1 MFAEP
6 TLDDVQRTALDALRR
21 DGIALLDARSLVGD
35 ELWNEALADVQPF
48 IRETEQA
55 IRDLGDQPASKDEV
69 IIRRFLSRLGKK
81 EVDGQKPEKPRFPSQ
96 APWVRLAAA
105 QPLLDLVN
113 SYRGELNRLYEVDQ
127 WYTVPYPR
135 SVDRVDSQRWHRDP
149 EHAHVVKVFAYFT
162 DVDEEAGPFEYVRGS
177 AEGGRYHQLWPW
189 ADGHRYVAAEE
200 LEAAVAPDDLAM
212 AMGPQGTIVIADTGG
227 FHRGGFARTKPRVLA
242 TLDLPAGGH
251 EEASVQARLQRA
263 AGPAPAAGRVRTRL
277 GPGAVRRR
285 HPSPKRLPL
294 RRRAVQRA
302 ARRAARGAAARA
314 RRSLAGWRRCS
325 RSRSA
330 SSATTSA
337 SARRGASSTAGRGEA
352 STCTSGRAC
361 RSRTRS
367 SAVPAASTP
376 GTSRSR
382 SRSRR

>member
-6 TLDDVQRTALDALRR
+6 TLDDVQRAALDALRR

-69 IIRRFLSRLGKK
+69 IIRRFLSRLGTK

-177 AEGGRYHQLWPW
+177 AEGGRYQQLWPW

-212 AMGPQGTIVIADTGG
+212 AMGPQGTMVIADTGG

-242 TLDLPAGGH
+242 TSTYLPADTKKRRFKLDYSG
-251 EEASVQARLQRA
+251 QQ
-263 AGPAPAAGRVRTRL
+263 GPLPPQVEFAL
-277 GPGAVRRR
+277 G
-285 HPSPKRLPL
+285 
-294 RRRAVQRA
+294 
-302 ARRAARGAAARA
+302 
-314 RRSLAGWRRCS
+314 
-325 RSRSA
+325 
-330 SSATTSA
+330 
-337 SARRGASSTAGRGEA
+337 
-352 STCTSGRAC
+352 
-361 RSRTRS
+361 
-367 SAVPAASTP
+367 
-376 GTSRSR
+376 
-382 SRSRR
+382 